1 MSSRY
6 DDSRGERYAER
17 DRDGESRRRDR
28 YDTDRRTGEDRSRKY
43 DRDEVKRDR
52 SRSRDR
58 DRSHRKRRERSESR
72 ERSKKRD
79 RKDRDRDR
87 DRSLSPH
94 TKAKAEKKAAK
105 AAKKREEE
113 LRAAK
118 QIAELNMYTAEDNP
132 FHDANLTQQFQ
143 WHKKREKE
151 KKSGIT
157 EDEAKRREQARRL
170 EAKEELERLN
180 KRRAE
185 REVEMQLREEEE
197 ARLARLAES
206 AQMAQWIAKEDDFLL
221 EQSRRRAGIR
231 MKENRAKAIDFL
243 AINLRFAD
251 PNGTAKGINPLGLDD
266 DDGWGWE
273 DAGLEFEIDEP
284 WLIFENLTLEDTEE
298 LQQDIQMYLSLEK
311 SPTNIEFWKCMA
323 VICAD
328 RLRQLNL
335 ERNPNLAAAQGQS
348 SNALVEADISRL
360 LEGKSYEQLLGLEEN
375 VKTKLA
381 SREPIDVDYWEGLL
395 RSLQV
400 WKAKSKLHQ
409 IHVVV
414 IKNRLEQLRQ
424 KQRHQAIKVQEELG
438 GTLANSAAIADATE
452 VTEAEAEAVEEA
464 EEIEE
469 YSREMSPGLL
479 DPGKLPPEDRNLPI
493 VHEEDELRALFA
505 ARHLVSSADFL
516 PRGQRATNFVED
528 IAAPSLADLAAE
540 RLYKDEAARHLDE
553 DEEFFNLE
561 EGLDNPGTYS
571 WEDKF
576 RPRKPRFFNRVHTGF
591 EWNKYNQTHYDT
603 DNPPPK
609 VVQGY
614 KFNIFYPDLI
624 DKTKTPSYKFVRT
637 KDDPDTC
644 LLVFTAGPPYEDIAF
659 RIVDKEWEYSHKRG
673 FRSSFDRGVL
683 QLYFNFKRQFY
694 RK

>member
-6 DDSRGERYAER
+6 ED
-17 DRDGESRRRDR
+17 
-28 YDTDRRTGEDRSRKY
+28 DRSRPY
-43 DRDEVKRDR
+43 GDRDREGTGYRDSRSEKDSRSRDERGGRHEREYRRDR

-58 DRSHRKRRERSESR
+58 DRDRSHKKRRDRSESRDR
-72 ERSKKRD
+72 ERSKK
-79 RKDRDRDR
+79 KDKKSR

-94 TKAKAEKKAAK
+94 SKAKAEKKAAR
-105 AAKKREEE
+105 AALKREEE

-132 FHDANLTQQFQ
+132 FHDANLGQQFQ

-251 PNGTAKGINPLGLDD
+251 PKGAQKGINPLGMDE

-284 WLIFENLTLEDTEE
+284 WLIFENLTLADTEE
-298 LQQDIQMYLSLEK
+298 LKQDIQMYLSLEK
-311 SPTNIEFWKCMA
+311 SPTNIEFWECMLL
-323 VICAD
+323 ICED

-335 ERNPNLAAAQGQS
+335 ERDPNIAAAQGQS
-348 SNALVEADISRL
+348 SNALVEADITRL
-360 LEGKSYEQLLGLEEN
+360 LEGKSFDQLLALENN
-375 VKTKLA
+375 VKSKLA

-409 IHVVV
+409 IHVAV
-414 IKNRLEQLRQ
+414 IQNRLEQLRQ
-424 KQRHQAIKVQEELG
+424 KQRTQALRVQEELG
-438 GTLANSAAIADATE
+438 GTITNMAIAAATE
-452 VTEAEAEAVEEA
+452 VTEEEA
-464 EEIEE
+464 AAAEEEEEIES
-469 YSREMSPGLL
+469 YSRDMSPELL
-479 DPGKLPPEDRNLPI
+479 DPASLPQEDRNLPI
-493 VHEEDELRALFA
+493 VDEEDELRALFTS
-505 ARHLVSSADFL
+505 RHLITSSNFL
-516 PRGQRATNFVED
+516 PRAQRATNFVED
-528 IAAPSLADLAAE
+528 AAAPSMADLAAE
-540 RLYKDEAARHLDE
+540 RLYKDEAAKHLDE

-624 DKTKTPSYKFVRT
+624 DKTVTPSYKFVRD
-637 KDDPDTC
+637 KSDPDTC

>member
-1 MSSRY
+1 MSGRY
-6 DDSRGERYAER
+6 D
-17 DRDGESRRRDR
+17 
-28 YDTDRRTGEDRSRKY
+28 EDRSRRHDDY
-43 DRDEVKRDR
+43 DRRRGDDREPIKGNDRYDDDRRRDDDRSRRNEPDDRKRER

-58 DRSHRKRRERSESR
+58 DRSHRKRRDRSESR
-72 ERSKKRD
+72 ERSKKKD
-79 RKDRDRDR
+79 KKDR
-87 DRSLSPH
+87 SPSPH
-94 TKAKAEKKAAK
+94 SKAKAERKAAK
-105 AAKKREEE
+105 ASKKREEE
-113 LRAAK
+113 LQAAK

-132 FHDANLTQQFQ
+132 FHDANLGQQFQ
-143 WHKKREKE
+143 WHKKRDKE

-157 EDEAKRREQARRL
+157 DDEAKRREQARRL

-185 REVEMQLREEEE
+185 REVEMQLREEED

-206 AQMAQWIAKEDDFLL
+206 AQMADWIAKEDDFLL

-251 PNGTAKGINPLGLDD
+251 PAGTQKSINPLGMDE

-284 WLIFENLTLEDTEE
+284 WLIFENLTLQDTEE
-298 LQQDIQMYLSLEK
+298 LEQDIRMYLSLEK
-311 SPTNIEFWKCMA
+311 SPTNREFWECMLL
-323 VICAD
+323 ICED
-328 RLRQLNL
+328 RLRQL
-335 ERNPNLAAAQGQS
+335 RFQQDPNLPAAQGQS
-348 SNALVEADISRL
+348 TNAVVESDIARL
-360 LEGKSYEQLLGLEEN
+360 LEGKSHDQLIALENN
-375 VKTKLA
+375 VKNKLA

-400 WKAKSKLHQ
+400 WKAKVGLEISGSIDSKLHQ

-424 KQRHQAIKVQEELG
+424 KQRQQALKVQEELG
-438 GTLANSAAIADATE
+438 GTMASSSVLANATDISEAD
-452 VTEAEAEAVEEA
+452 AEAVEE
-464 EEIEE
+464 EEELEE
-469 YSREMSPGLL
+469 YSREMSPELL
-479 DPGKLPPEDRNLPI
+479 DPARLPQEDRNMPI
-493 VHEEDELRALFA
+493 VDEEDELRALFA
-505 ARHLVSSADFL
+505 ARRLITSTTFV
-516 PRGQRATNFVED
+516 PRAQRVVNIVED
-528 IAAPSLADLAAE
+528 AAAPSMADLAAE
-540 RLYKDEAARHLDE
+540 RLYKDEAAKNLDE

-624 DKTKTPSYKFVRT
+624 DKTVTPSYKFIRS

-659 RIVDKEWEYSHKRG
+659 RIVDKEWEYSHKR
-673 FRSSFDRGVL
+673 
-683 QLYFNFKRQFY
+683 
-694 RK
+694 

>member
-1 MSSRY
+1 MSGRY
-6 DDSRGERYAER
+6 D
-17 DRDGESRRRDR
+17 
-28 YDTDRRTGEDRSRKY
+28 EDRSRRHDDY
-43 DRDEVKRDR
+43 DRRRVDDREPSRKDRYDDDRRRDDDRSRRNEPDDRKRER
-52 SRSRDR
+52 SRSRDG
-58 DRSHRKRRERSESR
+58 DRSHRKRRDRSESR
-72 ERSKKRD
+72 ERSKKKD
-79 RKDRDRDR
+79 KKDR
-87 DRSLSPH
+87 SPSPH
-94 TKAKAEKKAAK
+94 SKAKAERKAAK

-113 LRAAK
+113 LQAAK

-132 FHDANLTQQFQ
+132 FHDANLGQQFQ
-143 WHKKREKE
+143 WHKKRDKE

-157 EDEAKRREQARRL
+157 DEEAKRREQARRL

-185 REVEMQLREEEE
+185 REVEMQLREEED

-206 AQMAQWIAKEDDFLL
+206 AQMADWIAKEDDFLL

-251 PNGTAKGINPLGLDD
+251 PAGTQKSINPLGMDE

-284 WLIFENLTLEDTEE
+284 WLIFENLTLQDTEE
-298 LQQDIQMYLSLEK
+298 LEQDIRMYLSLEK
-311 SPTNIEFWKCMA
+311 SPTNKEFWE
-323 VICAD
+323 D
-328 RLRQLNL
+328 
-335 ERNPNLAAAQGQS
+335 PNLPAAQGQS
-348 SNALVEADISRL
+348 TNAVVESDIARL
-360 LEGKSYEQLLGLEEN
+360 LEGKSFDQLVALENN
-375 VKTKLA
+375 VKDKLA

-424 KQRHQAIKVQEELG
+424 KQRQQALKVQEELG
-438 GTLANSAAIADATE
+438 GTMATSSVLANATD
-452 VTEAEAEAVEEA
+452 VTEAEAEAVEE
-464 EEIEE
+464 EEELEE
-469 YSREMSPGLL
+469 YSRDMSPELL
-479 DPGKLPPEDRNLPI
+479 DPARLPQEDRNMPI
-493 VHEEDELRALFA
+493 VDEEDELRALFA
-505 ARHLVSSADFL
+505 ARRLITSTTFV
-516 PRGQRATNFVED
+516 PRAQRVVNIVED
-528 IAAPSLADLAAE
+528 AAAPSMADLAAE
-540 RLYKDEAARHLDE
+540 RLYKDEAAKNLDE

-591 EWNKYNQTHYDT
+591 EWNKYNQTHYEYVDCGFIALTHLLTIAFTICST

-624 DKTKTPSYKFVRT
+624 DKTVTPSYKFIRS

-659 RIVDKEWEYSHKRG
+659 RIVDKEWEYSHKRYVMHLG
-673 FRSSFDRGVL
+673 HR
-683 QLYFNFKRQFY
+683 
-694 RK
+694 